1 VPPDAAAVLE
11 QLNAALNAHDI
22 DAFMACFHD
31 DYDSVQPAHPD
42 RAFGGSAQVR
52 ENWSGTFAAVPDFR
66 SELLR
71 TAVDGD
77 TAWGE
82 FHWQGTQRS
91 GGRLEMAGTIVAGV
105 RDGRIAWAR
114 LYMEPVERGGAG
126 IEAAVRR
133 MRGER

>member
-1 VPPDAAAVLE
+1 
-11 QLNAALNAHDI
+11 
-22 DAFMACFHD
+22 
-31 DYDSVQPAHPD
+31 
-42 RAFGGSAQVR
+42 VR
-52 ENWSGTFAAVPDFR
+52 ENWSGTFAAVPDFS

-82 FHWQGTQRS
+82 FRWRGTQR
-91 GGRLEMAGTIVAGV
+91 GGGALEMAGVIVAGL

-133 MRGER
+133 MRGD